1 MSVEF
6 PLRLKDFDSRAAQR
20 IDKWFIDASK
30 ELNPTGVIAS
40 GVGVGSISASPSVLW
55 SSPVRFGDIGSTPY
69 NVRFPYMYPE
79 RCYDSTNGRF
89 VVPVSGVYDIVA
101 SLTYDPNPPFDGS
114 DTSPRR
120 ILLGVFST
128 NDSATTLHHT
138 TVTPAA
144 YTNSDTNN
152 PNLTATVSGKFVFQK
167 GDIVTIRTRPGAD
180 GPSLLVWGGTFG
192 GDDKYYSHFSCFLA
206 HAF

>member
-6 PLRLKDFDSRAAQR
+6 PLRLKDFDSKAAQR

-30 ELNPTGVIAS
+30 QLNPIGVIAS

-55 SSPVRFGDIGSTPY
+55 SSPIKFGDIGSTPY

-79 RCYDSTNGRF
+79 RCYASSNGEF
-89 VVPVSGVYDIVA
+89 VAPVSGVYDVVA
-101 SLTYDPNPPFDGS
+101 SLTYNPTPVFDGS
-114 DTSPRR
+114 DTAPRR

-128 NDSATTLHHT
+128 TGSTSKLHHT
-138 TVTPAA
+138 TVTPVA

-152 PNLTATVSGKFVFQK
+152 PNLTATVAGKFVFQK
-167 GDIVTIRTRPGAD
+167 GDIVVIRTRPGAD
-180 GPSLLVWGGTFG
+180 GPASLQWGDTFG
-192 GDDKYYSHFSCFLA
+192 GDDKYYSHFSCFLT